1 MLLEI
6 LMQISNLIFFPSIC
20 QKYLFGFFFVSFW
33 VCSHFWMFSFNKEER
48 YCEAVRSL
56 QFDKNLGPYNL
67 KQYSEWKQLSN
78 YITKSTI
85 ERLGMY

>member
-6 LMQISNLIFFPSIC
+6 LMQISNLIFFPPFVRNI
-20 QKYLFGFFFVSFW
+20 YLVFFVSFW
-33 VCSHFWMFSFNKEER
+33 VCSHFWIFSFNKEER